1 MARTDLDSYVS
12 PKFRGQFFLSLD
24 IFPAPAVADVI
35 HLEER
40 GRVQL
45 RDEKVAQL
53 LVRRD
58 DSAETEKIILCY
70 IRRTSQSF
78 KKLP

>member
-1 MARTDLDSYVS
+1 M
-12 PKFRGQFFLSLD
+12 
-24 IFPAPAVADVI
+24 
-35 HLEER
+35 
-40 GRVQL
+40 

-78 KKLP
+78 KNYFDKEPFLFYCKIQIVYEWE